1 MIPFGDKTVTLY
13 NRYQH
18 KIEGKTVTEYVRRA
32 MTGCFWKNERVMTFA
47 ENVKLATF
55 KTVCKI
61 PESALYVDPLTWADD
76 DADRANHF
84 TLALGDV
91 IVLGAVTDEVGESM
105 SITALLAKYKPSG
118 AMTVEVAA
126 DNTGSMRALGH
137 YKATGA

>member
-18 KIEGKTVTEYVRRA
+18 KVDGKTVTEWVRRVL
-32 MTGCFWKNERVMTFA
+32 TGCFWKNERVMTFA
-47 ENVKLATF
+47 ENIKLATF

-61 PESALYVDPLTWADD
+61 PESALYVDPLVWAAEDT
-76 DADRANHF
+76 DRDECF

-91 IVLGAVTDEVGESM
+91 IVLGEVTDEVGESL

-118 AMTVEVAA
+118 AMTAEIVAN
-126 DNTGSMRALGH
+126 NTGTMRALGH